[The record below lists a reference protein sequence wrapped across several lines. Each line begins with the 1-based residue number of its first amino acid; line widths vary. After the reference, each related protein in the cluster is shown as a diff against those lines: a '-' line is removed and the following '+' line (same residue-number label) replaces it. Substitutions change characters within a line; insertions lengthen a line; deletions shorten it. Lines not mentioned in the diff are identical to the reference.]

1 MKPVKAIIKATALSI
16 ISEPLSLLLL
26 LTALLVSTLAPAF
39 HYHQFGDPT
48 RMAKDAGISSL
59 VVFALIFA
67 ATGAIKTFRREIES
81 GTAALALSHA
91 VSRRG
96 FFVAKAF
103 GVMGA
108 LSLFVLAV
116 SANSVAIVN
125 GASIGGKL
133 AASNGD
139 IARLYGP
146 SFLIAVGVFLLPSI
160 IAAILNRFA
169 RFRFCL
175 TAFLLMVLFSC
186 GSTMFRFDSK
196 LASEIFSLDL
206 LSATPSFI
214 IAAAAS
220 AYASRFRINVA
231 SLLTMVTIGLMCPIM
246 INYTQATSPLMSSI
260 AAISLIGFFLIVGA
274 EAFKE
279 RDLI

>member
-1 MKPVKAIIKATALSI
+1 MKPIKAIIKATAFSI

-48 RMAKDAGISSL
+48 RMAKDAGVSSL

-96 FFVAKAF
+96 FFVAKAL

-246 INYTQATSPLMSSI
+246 INYTRATSPLISSI

>member
-1 MKPVKAIIKATALSI
+1 MKPIKAIIKATALSI

-26 LTALLVSTLAPAF
+26 LSALLVSTLAPAF

-48 RMAKDAGISSL
+48 RMAKDAGVSSL
-59 VVFALIFA
+59 VVFGLIFA
-67 ATGAIKTFRREIES
+67 STGAIKTFRREIES

-91 VSRRG
+91 VSRGG
-96 FFVAKAF
+96 FFVAKTI
-103 GVMGA
+103 GVMVA
-108 LSLFVLAV
+108 LLLFVIAV

-125 GASIGGKL
+125 GAAIGGKL
-133 AASNGD
+133 AACNGD

-146 SFLIAVGVFLLPSI
+146 TFLIAVGVFLLPPI
-160 IAAILNRFA
+160 IAAIMNRFA

-175 TAFLLMVLFSC
+175 TAFLLIVTASLSSVL
-186 GSTMFRFDSK
+186 FRFDSK
-196 LASEIFSLDL
+196 AAGEVFSLDF
-206 LSATPSFI
+206 LSASPSFI

-220 AYASRFRINVA
+220 AYAARFRLNVA
-231 SLLTMVTIGLMCPIM
+231 GLLTVVTIGLMCPIM
-246 INYTQATSPLMSSI
+246 INYTRSTSPLIASM
-260 AAISLIGFFLIVGA
+260 AAIMLIGAFLIGGA

>member
-1 MKPVKAIIKATALSI
+1 MKPIKAIIKATALSI

-48 RMAKDAGISSL
+48 RMAKDAGVSSL

-96 FFVAKAF
+96 FFVAKAL

-160 IAAILNRFA
+160 SAAILNRFA

-196 LASEIFSLDL
+196 LTSEIFSLDL

-220 AYASRFRINVA
+220 AYASRFRVNVA

-246 INYTQATSPLMSSI
+246 INYTRATSPLMSSI

>member
-1 MKPVKAIIKATALSI
+1 MKPLKAIIKATALSI
-16 ISEPLSLLLL
+16 IAEPLSLLLL
-26 LTALLVSTLAPAF
+26 LSALLVSTLAPAF

-48 RMAKDAGISSL
+48 RMAKDAGVSSI

-67 ATGAIKTFRREIES
+67 ATGAIKAFRCEIER
-81 GTAALALSHA
+81 GTAALVLSHA
-91 VSRRG
+91 VSRGG
-96 FFVAKAF
+96 FFVAKTI
-103 GVMGA
+103 GVMVA
-108 LSLFVLAV
+108 LFFFVLAV
-116 SANSVAIVN
+116 SANSVAIVK
-125 GASIGGKL
+125 GADIGGKL
-133 AASNGD
+133 ASCNGD

-175 TAFLLMVLFSC
+175 TAFSLMVLFSC
-186 GSTMFRFDSK
+186 ASISFRFDSE
-196 LASEIFSLDL
+196 LAAEIFALDF

-220 AYASRFRINVA
+220 AYACRFRFNVA
-231 SLLTMVTIGLMCPIM
+231 SLLTALTVGLMCPIM
-246 INYTQATSPLMSSI
+246 ISYTRTTSPLMASMAAIMLI
-260 AAISLIGFFLIVGA
+260 AAFITGGT

-279 RDLI
+279 RDLV